1 MPDVSEALHH
11 KPIPP
16 KVLLRRLRH
25 GRPSADHEEV
35 VEPDRHSKNTG
46 RAKSGQPDRVS
57 QMASRAAM
65 KRRAR
70 EIARRRKR
78 WMGKLAADLFG
89 I

>member
-1 MPDVSEALHH
+1 
-11 KPIPP
+11 
-16 KVLLRRLRH
+16 
-25 GRPSADHEEV
+25 
-35 VEPDRHSKNTG
+35 
-46 RAKSGQPDRVS
+46 
-57 QMASRAAM
+57 MASRAAM